1 MMEGQNDHFTNFSP
15 LTSTK
20 VGISPKNFLTFSFNP
35 FGGQNLKVVS
45 SVSLKLLSLNQECPP
60 KMAFWSIPYKIE
72 VLITSLIVMLQL
84 PYFGHRTTSS
94 IE

>member
-1 MMEGQNDHFTNFSP
+1 MEGQNDHFTNFSP
-15 LTSTK
+15 LTSIK

-45 SVSLKLLSLNQECPP
+45 SVSLKLLSLNQECPQ
-60 KMAFWSIPYKIE
+60 KIAFWSIPYKIE